1 MEGSGAGDS
10 AVSAGADRVAA
21 GRADRG
27 RVTLAGRKARGT
39 GRRSAVL
46 TEIEKERARMK
57 PVWIVLGVIALV
69 VVGVGG
75 LTASKWNQ
83 LVAMDTDIKAKWAQ
97 VDNQLQRRAD
107 LIPNLVETVKGFAA
121 QERGVIDSVTA
132 ARAKLAGAGSVP
144 DKIAA
149 SNELSGAL
157 SRLLLVV
164 ENYPNLKSD
173 ATFARLMDELA
184 GTENRLSVER
194 KRYNDSVQVYNV
206 AVRQF
211 PGNLM
216 AGLLGFREQAFFEV
230 PAAARQVPQVKFP

>member
-1 MEGSGAGDS
+1 
-10 AVSAGADRVAA
+10 
-21 GRADRG
+21 
-27 RVTLAGRKARGT
+27 
-39 GRRSAVL
+39 VL

-57 PVWIVLGVIALV
+57 PVWIVLGVIALL
-69 VVGVGG
+69 VVGIGG

-107 LIPNLVETVKGFAA
+107 LIPNLIETVKGFAG
-121 QERGVIDSVTA
+121 QERAVIDSVTA

-149 SNELSGAL
+149 SNDLSGAL
-157 SRLLLVV
+157 SRLLVVV

-206 AVRQF
+206 AVKQF

-216 AGLLGFREQAFFEV
+216 AGLLGFREQAFFEA

>member
-1 MEGSGAGDS
+1 
-10 AVSAGADRVAA
+10 
-21 GRADRG
+21 
-27 RVTLAGRKARGT
+27 
-39 GRRSAVL
+39 
-46 TEIEKERARMK
+46 MK
-57 PVWIVLGVIALV
+57 SVWIALGIIALL

-75 LTASKWNQ
+75 MAVSKWNQ

-121 QERGVIDSVTA
+121 QERGVIDSVTT
-132 ARAKLAGAGSVP
+132 ARAKLAGAGNVP

-157 SRLLLVV
+157 SRLLVVV

-206 AVRQF
+206 VVRQF

-230 PAAARQVPQVKFP
+230 PAAARQAPQVKFP